1 MNARRLEA
9 VRQRLK
15 TLRLDALLVTFIPHV
30 RYLTEFSGS
39 NALAFIPRRTQW
51 FFSDG
56 RYSSQSREEVKGFRR
71 IITGRGLFQE
81 LRRTARIAAGSRVG
95 IDRRNLS
102 VAEMQELRLLFP
114 RVTFASAD
122 SIVDASV
129 SVKDE
134 SEIDLI
140 RKAVSLTEKVFLEV
154 LNIIREGVSE
164 LDLAA
169 EIGYLHRKYG
179 AEADAFEPIVASGE
193 RGALPHARASAKKIR
208 NRELVTIDL
217 GCRYRGYHS
226 DLTRTVALGR
236 INPERRR
243 LYTVVR
249 DAQQLALDAAR
260 DGMTGKELDGVAR
273 RHIKSRNL
281 GRFFTH
287 SLGHGLGMQV
297 HENPR
302 ISSQSNDILAPG
314 NVITIE
320 PGVYVPG
327 VGGVRIEDDV
337 VIRNRGHELLTTIPK
352 ELITL

>member
-1 MNARRLEA
+1 
-9 VRQRLK
+9 
-15 TLRLDALLVTFIPHV
+15 
-30 RYLTEFSGS
+30 
-39 NALAFIPRRTQW
+39 
-51 FFSDG
+51 
-56 RYSSQSREEVKGFRR
+56 
-71 IITGRGLFQE
+71 
-81 LRRTARIAAGSRVG
+81 
-95 IDRRNLS
+95 
-102 VAEMQELRLLFP
+102 
-114 RVTFASAD
+114 ASAD